1 MLCIFHLCATF
12 KLLPLAIFLKWGILG
27 LFFVYFRLFKQTAQF
42 LKQNNVKKC
51 DVHPVYG
58 AGIQTHNLQN
68 MILLPLPLNQGSC
81 PSLAKIYPTLL
92 LNSCH

>member
-42 LKQNNVKKC
+42 LKQNNVKN
-51 DVHPVYG
+51 VMS
-58 AGIQTHNLQN
+58 IQYTVLGFK
-68 MILLPLPLNQGSC
+68 LTTF
-81 PSLAKIYPTLL
+81 KT
-92 LNSCH
+92 